1 MCGIQ
6 KLLKRGGLMNFL
18 KNILLV
24 ALVLP
29 MAVFS
34 QISWQTAN
42 YTMTG
47 QQCQL
52 SSNIINIAVHPF
64 HLDVEEEAVI
74 TAVYNDTW
82 DPWYGKA
89 GTQEITGDFVLTKGS
104 SVRSMLVWEGSK
116 ILKAKLCDRTQADS
130 AYEATIDRTRP
141 IPRDPALIEYL
152 GNNSYR
158 FKIYPV
164 AINNSRKIRI
174 LYSVP
179 FLMFRDGPQFQLLTA
194 FTCGT
199 MQAPSQIPVNFK
211 LGAGNTGNYIFSY
224 GNIKKS
230 IQFNATYQIPTSS
243 FLTPT
248 YNYNYYYGNYS
259 YLTGYSMQPLVI
271 SPDTNFS
278 TMAYTATIGSGKS
291 AGKYT
296 AVFATPPDTVAAA
309 LSELPADQ
317 PSSVEAKI
325 VIGGNAYITDFN
337 EKGFLGVYMKST
349 APWDS
354 TVVWNVY
361 DSKGKIAFQCRK
373 AYKPKSD
380 SLINAMLPLVWGA
393 KYTLAEGNDNL
404 GALYGFVDRRM
415 SLLALEKDSLSAAQA
430 LQWAKSGVPPLL
442 PEEIMLK
449 TSQLPSTPDEYVM
462 FEIGTGIKAAYKN
475 LSASFTV
482 LFKANRMIS
491 LRFNGLITGQI
502 KVALFDMAGRTVET
516 WNDVQITGGTSELR
530 LPQKA
535 FGCMVLKVIAG
546 KEVIQ
551 KKINIVR

>member
-1 MCGIQ
+1 
-6 KLLKRGGLMNFL
+6 MNFL
-18 KNILLV
+18 KTILLV
-24 ALVLP
+24 AFLFP
-29 MAVFS
+29 AAVFS
-34 QISWQTAN
+34 QISWQTAS

-52 SSNIINIAVHPF
+52 SSNIITVTVHPF
-64 HLDVEEEAVI
+64 HLDVEEEATI

-82 DPWYGKA
+82 NSWDGDQNA
-89 GTQEITGDFVLTKGS
+89 LEITGDFVLTKGS
-104 SVRSMLVWEGSK
+104 SVRSMLLWEGTK
-116 ILKAKLCDRTQADS
+116 ILKAKLKDRSLADS
-130 AYEATIDRTRP
+130 AYEATVDRTRP
-141 IPRDPALIEYL
+141 QFPHDPALIEYL
-152 GNNSYR
+152 GNSSYR

-164 AINNSRKIRI
+164 AVNNSRRIRI

-194 FTCGT
+194 FTGGT
-199 MQAPSQIPVNFK
+199 IQAPSQIPVNFK
-211 LGAGNTGNYIFSY
+211 LGTGNTGNYIFSY
-224 GNIKKS
+224 GNIKKT

-248 YNYNYYYGNYS
+248 YDYNYYYGTYS

-278 TMAYTATIGSGKS
+278 TMAFTAAIGTGKS

-317 PSSVEAKI
+317 PASVEAKI
-325 VIGGNAYITDFN
+325 VIGENAYITDFN

-349 APWDS
+349 ALWDS
-354 TVVWNVY
+354 TVMWNVY

-415 SLLALEKDSLSAAQA
+415 SLLALEKDSLSTAQA

-442 PEEIMLK
+442 PREIML
-449 TSQLPSTPDEYVM
+449 TASQMPSSPDEDVI
-462 FEIGTGIKAAYKN
+462 FEIGTGVKAAYKN
-475 LSASFTV
+475 LAASFTV
-482 LFKANRMIS
+482 LFRASHLIS
-491 LRFNGLITGQI
+491 LRFNQLKTGQI
-502 KVALFDMAGRTVET
+502 KVALFDMHGRTIET
-516 WNDVQITGGTSELR
+516 WNNVQITGGSAELQ
-530 LPQKA
+530 LPRKA
-535 FGCMVLKVIAG
+535 LGCMVLRVTAG
-546 KEVIQ
+546 NQVVQ
-551 KKINIVR
+551 KRINIVR